1 MEYVSLRVIP
11 PSTPKLSYVRL
22 EVSRKILENSIYDE
36 FSYLA
41 YGIEINTL
49 SSP

>member
-1 MEYVSLRVIP
+1 MP
-11 PSTPKLSYVRL
+11 PPTPKLSEERL
-22 EVSRKILENSIYDE
+22 EVSRKILANSIYDG